1 MSDARLQI
9 DLCGQDSQSSAV
21 VLPRGRGRLPSAL
34 LAVFEPTGSL
44 IGGVIGGAASK
55 GACWKLTRA
64 AKYLVLEA
72 EGWLKGACF

>member
-1 MSDARLQI
+1 MSDARLQM
-9 DLCGQDSQSSAV
+9 DLCGQDFQSSAV
-21 VLPRGRGRLPSAL
+21 VLDLDLGRLPSVL
-34 LAVFEPTGSL
+34 LTVFEPVGSP